1 VVSWLLVLMHRSQR
15 FEFKG
20 LGFVFFDI
28 GVPHG
33 FVGK

>member
-1 VVSWLLVLMHRSQR
+1 MVSWLLVFAHLGQR
-15 FEFKG
+15 LKFKG

-28 GVPHG
+28 GVPHV